1 MARNTNNSNSLFNST
16 DTNSKENSSKL
27 YKFTLSYGTEVITL
41 DNKLSNSEITELNG
55 KDLAFT
61 FPNKQYIVAN
71 VKQTMI
77 DIYNLLSK
85 TECDK
90 QLIKE
95 MLLDTISS
103 LTHSEMWQ
111 FVTHK
116 HLYKAIIT
124 DVLNN
129 VDMTLAIPRQLYKGF
144 INGENACYFYPFE
157 RELLNR
163 IIPFQVD
170 KQWTCYVL
178 NKKSRNSVA
187 TWALAQGAFIELSDG
202 NIQLLYPSMDM
213 NILNDI
219 ATKEKTNAQGQNVE
233 ASKVTPIWKSKYNR
247 MFRFVNDISYSN
259 DDDRQNAIIQL
270 HSIAL
275 ALGCTQE
282 IIDDVESVNDSV
294 TKDNKK
300 KASKKATKESRKENN
315 KSLFANMNW

>member
-1 MARNTNNSNSLFNST
+1 MASNKTNNNSLFNST
-16 DTNSKENSSKL
+16 NNNSEKDKVKL
-27 YKFTLSYGTEVITL
+27 YKFTLSYGTEIITL
-41 DNKLSNSEITELNG
+41 DNKLSNSEIIELNN
-55 KDLAFT
+55 KDLTFT
-61 FPNKQYIVAN
+61 FPNKQFIVAN

-85 TECDK
+85 TECEKD
-90 QLIKE
+90 LIKQ

-103 LTHSEMWQ
+103 LTHTEMWQ

-116 HLYKAIIT
+116 HLYKAIIQ

-144 INGENACYFYPFE
+144 IEGYNASYLYPFE

-170 KQWTCYVL
+170 KLWTCYVL
-178 NKKSRNSVA
+178 NKKNRNSVA
-187 TWALAQGAFIELSDG
+187 TWALAQGCFVELKDD
-202 NIQLLYPSMDM
+202 NIQLLYPEMDM
-213 NILNDI
+213 NLLNDI
-219 ATKEKTNAQGQNVE
+219 AKKDKTNAKGENIEV
-233 ASKVTPIWKSKYNR
+233 SKVTPIWKSKYNR
-247 MFRFVNDISYSN
+247 MYRFVNDISYKT
-259 DDDRQNAIIQL
+259 DDDKQNAIIQL

-275 ALGCTQE
+275 ALGCTQDV
-282 IIDDVESVNDSV
+282 IDDVETITEGVA
-294 TKDNKK
+294 KDNKK